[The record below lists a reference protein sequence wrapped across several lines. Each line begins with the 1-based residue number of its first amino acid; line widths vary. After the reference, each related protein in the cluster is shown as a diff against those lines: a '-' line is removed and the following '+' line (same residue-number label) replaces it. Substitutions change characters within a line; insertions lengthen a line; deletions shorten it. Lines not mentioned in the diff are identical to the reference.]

1 MLRFTSIVATALEL
15 LFASISLHT
24 VEAQAQGVVS
34 DGTLNTRV
42 TGNNSDFTIVEG
54 TRSGVNLFHS
64 FQEFSIPT
72 NGHAIFNLTAQ
83 PSITSIFARVTGTNI
98 SNVNGVIQTIGGS
111 NPSLFLMNPN
121 GIVFGPQARL
131 DIGGSFVG
139 TTAQGIRFNGG
150 ELFDSSTPANAL
162 LNVQVPIGLQFGFRP
177 AAIQVQGKGH
187 GVTAPNTRSAY
198 RRNPNLSELKVLPG
212 RSLALVG
219 GPIDMMGGVLVAPE
233 GRIELGSVGDNAWVG
248 LFGFGLDYSQVTDY
262 APIRLSERSLI
273 DVSGQA
279 NGTIQIRSQDL
290 TLNNGSILLAQNSG
304 IGPKLELGAIRV
316 NSSGT
321 VLLEGGTRD
330 RTIGSGIEVQTLGSR
345 EGATI
350 DINARNLIV
359 SDIARVSSL
368 AFGTGS
374 TGDIRIQA
382 SEGVSIESK
391 VLNDP
396 AQVAVIL
403 SLTSGP
409 GNSGDIQIRTPLLR
423 ATNNAVISA
432 ATLGAGAAGN
442 MDVESDRIE
451 LSRGGT
457 IGSSSFVSGNAGTLN
472 LNARQIEL
480 KEGGLISTNSL
491 GSGNAGS
498 IVIDASESLIL
509 TGSNTNIPSAVRS
522 TVRSAPL
529 ILQQLFG
536 APANATGNGGS
547 ITIRS
552 PQVLLNNQAQINVR
566 NEGSGEGGNID
577 IQTERLVLDDRTSLV
592 AATKVGTGGDIRL
605 RSQIIALRRE
615 SSISV
620 TAGSRGQGG
629 TIDIDTDVL
638 LGLEN
643 SDIVANAVLGTGGEI
658 RIAADQIY
666 GLQYRSQLTPENDIT
681 AISQFGLNG
690 SVRIQD
696 LRLNPNVEAI
706 PLPIAL
712 PDSNRRISDRCND
725 RPTNRFIITGRG
737 GLPKTPT
744 WNLDSNRGWRDTRV
758 LRSSLPIQVS
768 AESSDEQMR
777 SSLLEMSG
785 WHRNSDGTIDL
796 VAPGSNQSSKLNPM
810 AFVSCSS
817 TD

>member
-1 MLRFTSIVATALEL
+1 M
-15 LFASISLHT
+15 
-24 VEAQAQGVVS
+24 S

-42 TGNNSDFTIVEG
+42 TGNNRDFTITEG

-72 NGHAIFNLTAQ
+72 NGRAIFNLTAQ

-111 NPSLFLMNPN
+111 NPGLFLMNPN
-121 GIVFGPQARL
+121 GIIFGPQARL

-150 ELFDSSTPANAL
+150 ELFDSSTPANVL
-162 LNVQVPIGLQFGFRP
+162 LNVQVPVGLQFGFRP
-177 AAIQVQGKGH
+177 AAIQVEGKGH
-187 GVTAPNTRSAY
+187 GVTAANSRSAY
-198 RRNPNLSELKVLPG
+198 RRNTNLSELKVLPG

-233 GRIELGSVGDNAWVG
+233 GKIELGSVGDNARVG

-262 APIRLSERSLI
+262 APIRLSERSLV

-279 NGTIQIRSQDL
+279 TGTIQIRSQDL
-290 TLNNGSILLAQNSG
+290 TLNDGSILLAQNSG
-304 IGPKLELGAIRV
+304 IRPNSELGAIRV

-321 VLLEGGTRD
+321 ILLEGGTRD
-330 RTIGSGIEVQTLGSR
+330 RTIGSGIEVQALGSR
-345 EGATI
+345 EGTAI

-359 SDIARVSSL
+359 SDIARVSSI

-374 TGDIRIQA
+374 TGDIRVQA

-396 AQVAVIL
+396 AQIAVIL
-403 SLTSGP
+403 SLTSGS

-423 ATNNAVISA
+423 VTDNAVISA

-442 MDVESDRIE
+442 VWVESDRIE

-472 LNARQIEL
+472 LFARQIEL

-498 IVIDASESLIL
+498 ILIDASEALIL
-509 TGSNTNIPSAVRS
+509 TGIYNNTPSAVRS

-552 PQVLLNNQAQINVR
+552 PQVLLSNQAQINVR

-577 IQTERLVLDDRTSLV
+577 IQTERLGLDDRTSLV

-643 SDIVANAVLGTGGEI
+643 SDIVANALLGTGGEI

-666 GLQYRSQLTPENDIT
+666 GLQYRPQLTLENDIT

-690 SVRIQD
+690 SVSIQN

-712 PDSNRRISDRCND
+712 PDSSQRISDRCND
-725 RPTNRFIITGRG
+725 SPKNRFIITGRG

-758 LRSSLPIQVS
+758 LRSSLPVQLS
-768 AESSDEQMR
+768 AESRDEQMR
-777 SSLLEMSG
+777 SPLLEMSG

-796 VAPGSNQSSKLNPM
+796 VAPGPGQSSKLHSM
-810 AFVSCSS
+810 AFASCS
-817 TD
+817 TVDFENK